1 MAWAVGEYVTCD
13 LFGPL
18 LRSMGG
24 GRYVAFYVDVKS
36 RFIYA
41 KILRDKVEHY
51 LTTAEVFR
59 DIKARSGNAVRFFK
73 TDGDGTFTGK
83 EACAIYAQFS
93 IRHIQSAPGDSA
105 SNDIA
110 ERTIRTIAEL
120 ARTNLMHS
128 GAPPSLWAEAVCM
141 VTFVEQFGGMS

>member
-1 MAWAVGEYVTCD
+1 MWHGRFMHINQKLSLIAKPDLKNWPDKHFCDGCVAGKFHRHSHSGKRPLPADMAWAVGEYVTCD

-51 LTTAEVFR
+51 LTTPEVFR
-59 DIKARSGNAVRFFK
+59 DIKARSGNAALLQN
-73 TDGDGTFTGK
+73 G
-83 EACAIYAQFS
+83 
-93 IRHIQSAPGDSA
+93 
-105 SNDIA
+105 
-110 ERTIRTIAEL
+110 
-120 ARTNLMHS
+120 
-128 GAPPSLWAEAVCM
+128 W
-141 VTFVEQFGGMS
+141 